1 MVENG
6 DGPSITLSVTYYS
19 DLTRRRQS
27 LYRANHWLRS
37 EPDSLGSSER
47 GATGGAAEHPL

>member
-27 LYRANHWLRS
+27 LDRANHWLRS

-47 GATGGAAEHPL
+47 GATGGTAEHPL